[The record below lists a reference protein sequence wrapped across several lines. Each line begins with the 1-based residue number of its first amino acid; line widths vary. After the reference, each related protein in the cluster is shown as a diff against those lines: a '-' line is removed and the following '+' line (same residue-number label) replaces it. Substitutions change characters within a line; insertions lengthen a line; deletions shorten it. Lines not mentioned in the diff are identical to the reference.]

1 MRCRLCLGLG
11 LDLDLDFDFDLEGAV
26 GDHAADKSDDDE
38 VEEGETGVELSNA
51 DAASDCC
58 TSIEHG
64 TSLFL
69 SEAPCSI
76 VVTVVV
82 WLLVLAVVV

>member
-1 MRCRLCLGLG
+1 MDLG
-11 LDLDLDFDFDLEGAV
+11 LDLDLEGAV
-26 GDHAADKSDDDE
+26 GDHAVDESDDEE
-38 VEEGETGVELSNA
+38 VEEGETGGELS
-51 DAASDCC
+51 DTDTASDCC

-76 VVTVVV
+76 VVTAVV
-82 WLLVLAVVV
+82 WMMLAV